1 MSDVRVRF
9 APSPTGFLHVG
20 GARTALFNFLFARHE
35 GGVFIL
41 RIEDTDVE
49 RSSAELEIML
59 LEDMRW
65 LGLNWDEGPV
75 EGGGH
80 GPYRQSERVDI
91 YVEQAEKL
99 VSAGAAYPCF
109 CSDEELEIKREKNR
123 RSGLPP
129 RYDGACR
136 ELSEDERRM
145 RRRDGGSESIRF
157 RISAEQDIRIE
168 DLIRGEVT
176 FPPDMVGDFVIMRSN
191 GLPTYNFAAA
201 VDDALMDVTHVIRGE
216 EHLPNTLR
224 QLMIYDS
231 LGFGLPAFAHIPLI
245 LGDDRSK
252 LSKRHGAP
260 NIKDFRDRGYPPE
273 AIVNYLAFL
282 GWSPKDER
290 EIFTLE
296 ELAGEFT
303 LEAVAN
309 SPAIFDETKLNWF
322 SAQHIRAGGS
332 ERFLEEA
339 LPFFPRELMKSYG
352 RDRLAEIFD
361 VLSENLPCYSK
372 IEESAATFRRGVPS
386 YDDEAGGIL
395 SGTGSLLGALA
406 EGLGAIDEWAA
417 DRIKQS
423 IKETGEDMGLKGKAL
438 FMPLRVALTGSRHG
452 PDLATLIRIR
462 GRDDAV
468 ETLRLAA
475 AQFGGRNGR

>member
-9 APSPTGFLHVG
+9 APSPTGYLHVG

-49 RSSAELEIML
+49 RSSAELETVL

-65 LGLNWDEGPV
+65 LGLEWNEGPT
-75 EGGGH
+75 GGGTK

-91 YVEQAEKL
+91 YREHVERL
-99 VSAGAAYPCF
+99 VSAGAAYSCF
-109 CSDEELEIKREKNR
+109 CTDEELELKREQSKK
-123 RSGLPP
+123 SGLPP

-136 ELSEDERRM
+136 ELSEEERQAK
-145 RRRDGGSESIRF
+145 RRDGRSESIRF
-157 RISAEQDIRIE
+157 RVTAEKDIRIE
-168 DLIRGEVT
+168 DLIRGEVV
-176 FPPDMVGDFVIMRSN
+176 FPPDMVGDFVIMRSS

-216 EHLPNTLR
+216 EHLPNTIR
-224 QLMIYDS
+224 QLMIYES
-231 LGFGLPAFAHIPLI
+231 LGFGLPSFAHIPLI

-260 NIKDFRDRGYPPE
+260 NIKNFRERGYPPE

-290 EIFTLE
+290 EIFTMD

-303 LEAVAN
+303 LESVAN

-322 SAQHIRAGGS
+322 SARHIRAGGS
-332 ERFLEEA
+332 GRFFDEA
-339 LPFFPRELMKSYG
+339 LPFFPEEFVESY
-352 RDRLAEIFD
+352 DLDLLAEIFD
-361 VLSENLPCYSK
+361 IVSENLPCYSR
-372 IEESAATFRRGVPS
+372 IEEAAVSFRRGVPS
-386 YDDEAGGIL
+386 YDDEAVGIL
-395 SGTGSLLGALA
+395 DGTGPLLEALA
-406 EGLGAIDEWAA
+406 DGFAALEGWAG
-417 DRIKQS
+417 DSIKQS
-423 IKETGEDMGLKGKAL
+423 IKGTGAELGLKGKGL
-438 FMPLRVALTGSRHG
+438 FMPLRVALTGSGHG

-462 GRDDAV
+462 GRDDV
-468 ETLRLAA
+468 VGTLREAA
-475 AQFGGRNGR
+475 AQNGGRNGR